1 MCIYFE
7 KTNSVII
14 YKDHLRIIINMKLNF
29 INNYKTIYYNL
40 LVNFYLVLNNF
51 IPFYN
56 DVIISM
62 QLESMKNLVS
72 NFRRLKN
79 SRMIEYLKKLEN
91 TDKILLDKNK
101 NIIIIEYDYTYS
113 VNSSDESDDSEDEVK
128 NELKQLLNDKKFS

>member
-1 MCIYFE
+1 
-7 KTNSVII
+7 
-14 YKDHLRIIINMKLNF
+14 MKLNF

-51 IPFYN
+51 IPLYN

-72 NFRRLKN
+72 NFRKLKN

-91 TDKILLDKNK
+91 TNKILLDKNK

-113 VNSSDESDDSEDEVK
+113 VNSSDESDESEDEVK
-128 NELKQLLNDKKFS
+128 NEIKLLLKDKKFS

>member
-1 MCIYFE
+1 M
-7 KTNSVII
+7 
-14 YKDHLRIIINMKLNF
+14 RIIINMKLNF

-113 VNSSDESDDSEDEVK
+113 VNSSDDSEDSEDEVK

>member
-1 MCIYFE
+1 M
-7 KTNSVII
+7 
-14 YKDHLRIIINMKLNF
+14 RIIINMKLNF